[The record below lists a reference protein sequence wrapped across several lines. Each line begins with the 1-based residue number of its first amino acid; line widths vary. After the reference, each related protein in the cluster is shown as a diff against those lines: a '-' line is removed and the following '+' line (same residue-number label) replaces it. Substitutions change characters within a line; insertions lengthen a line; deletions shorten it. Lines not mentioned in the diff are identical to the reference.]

1 MNPAELFRQE
11 TNTVQLAP
19 GDFLFREG
27 EKGDKMYVLL
37 EGEIDIFLGDF
48 VLETAGP
55 GALLGEM
62 ALIDDSPRTANA
74 VAKTPSPPGANRP
87 APVSFSRSADTA
99 FCDACDENA
108 GRSPASHERRD
119 GGAIASLER
128 DAALLFRSRACGV
141 IFRRMRIVAQYLLFA
156 AIATTGCGQQAPTAA
171 DFAAQRQ
178 RMVEQQLKPRGIKD
192 ERVLAAM
199 AKVPREEFIPADA
212 RADAYEDGPLPIGY
226 DQTISQPYI
235 VAFMTEQLRPKP
247 SDRVLEIG
255 SGSGYQAAI
264 LAELVADVYTIEIV
278 EPLAKTAEATLQR
291 LGYKNVHIKVG
302 DGYKGWPEE
311 APFDAIIVTCAP
323 EKVPQPLVDQL
334 KDGGRMVIPVGERFA
349 QQLYLLEKKNGQL
362 KESAT
367 LPVRFVPM
375 LREAQKK

>member
-1 MNPAELFRQE
+1 MR
-11 TNTVQLAP
+11 
-19 GDFLFREG
+19 
-27 EKGDKMYVLL
+27 
-37 EGEIDIFLGDF
+37 
-48 VLETAGP
+48 
-55 GALLGEM
+55 
-62 ALIDDSPRTANA
+62 S
-74 VAKTPSPPGANRP
+74 VAR
-87 APVSFSRSADTA
+87 
-99 FCDACDENA
+99 
-108 GRSPASHERRD
+108 
-119 GGAIASLER
+119 
-128 DAALLFRSRACGV
+128 
-141 IFRRMRIVAQYLLFA
+141 YLLFA
-156 AIATTGCGQQAPTAA
+156 AFATTACGQQVPPAV

-178 RMVEQQLKPRGIKD
+178 RMVEQQLKLRGIND

-199 AKVPREEFIPADA
+199 ARVPREEFVPVSA
-212 RADAYEDGPLPIGY
+212 RAAAYEDGPLPIGY

-235 VAFMTEQLRPKP
+235 VAFMTEQLQPKP

-264 LAELVADVYTIEIV
+264 LAALVADVYTIEIV

-291 LGYKNVHIKVG
+291 LGYNNVHLKVG
-302 DGYKGWPEE
+302 DGYQGWPEE

-323 EKVPQPLVDQL
+323 DKVPQPLVDQL

-375 LREAQKK
+375 LRGGQKK